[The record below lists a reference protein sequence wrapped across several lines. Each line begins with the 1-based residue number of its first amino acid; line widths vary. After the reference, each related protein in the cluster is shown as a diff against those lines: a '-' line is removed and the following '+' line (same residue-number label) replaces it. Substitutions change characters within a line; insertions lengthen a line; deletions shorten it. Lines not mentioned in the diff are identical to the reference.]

1 MPTSLYPI
9 CLSMTPYS
17 VLMKSWEENIVAQP
31 NKMVGYLPRSILL
44 LAFATIVKDPL
55 WTAVSSSLQLLR
67 FSRVNQLPASAILL
81 SFSASFSLPVD
92 PFFISDL
99 TCNFMPCSSSEL
111 YIRRKRRRNWGKSSS
126 PAIDRGADRLK
137 NMGRLADALLVC
149 FRLAGR
155 KRGSKSNVLL
165 F

>member
-1 MPTSLYPI
+1 MPPSLYPI
-9 CLSMTPYS
+9 CLSMTPYP
-17 VLMKSWEENIVAQP
+17 VLMKSWEENIVTQP

-44 LAFATIVKDPL
+44 PAFATIVKDPL

-67 FSRVNQLPASAILL
+67 FSRVNQLPALAILL

-111 YIRRKRRRNWGKSSS
+111 YMREGKDGETDERAP

-149 FRLAGR
+149 FRLAAR
-155 KRGSKSNVLL
+155 KRGPKSNVL
-165 F
+165 FF